1 MILVSAS
8 PLWKELSRPSSASFP
23 DYESQV
29 LREESEPPIPSQ
41 TRWEVLRR
49 APWGGSVTL
58 RGSLFRSVEMVL
70 LVTSVNTVISLSHT
84 VEDEAKFDANNNEEE
99 EEEGEQFDFD
109 SGDEVPEADRRV
121 PGACAASPLGTTA
134 TGSSGE
140 YRGPGRPPLTSL
152 RVEPH
157 RVSPGRAVLL
167 L

>member
-1 MILVSAS
+1 
-8 PLWKELSRPSSASFP
+8 
-23 DYESQV
+23 
-29 LREESEPPIPSQ
+29 
-41 TRWEVLRR
+41 
-49 APWGGSVTL
+49 
-58 RGSLFRSVEMVL
+58 MVL
-70 LVTSVNTVISLSHT
+70 LATSVNTVISLSHT

-99 EEEGEQFDFD
+99 EEEEGEQFDFD

-121 PGACAASPLGTTA
+121 PGACSASPLGTTA